1 MYLTDRLLT
10 HINLLFYLHSKARV
24 FPLRIASITENMCL
38 PAEAQD
44 ELPLSLVE
52 TVMGSLRHVS
62 TRLTAHRIAS
72 SLEKLQPREA
82 ALKTRV
88 VQKRI
93 DRATSAPN
101 LRDKMK
107 AQRARAASP
116 SLLSTKTRL
125 PQAQSRLAFPRS
137 PVTESPRNRSDV
149 SLLNDTVMTENR
161 SNAGSEQAHP
171 ANSALPAPSYIATQL
186 LTFPPASRSRRG
198 SSTSISQDDSAH
210 SQASTQ
216 LSSHLGEETEGT
228 SRGEATQKEMEE
240 LEELR
245 SMNPEEDPMECS
257 TLPKSM
263 PQSLPD
269 APPSLPDTT
278 PAPIEIEKPAA
289 SSPPLEIAS
298 PQQPQPEE
306 RKPKVVNRPR
316 SESATLLL
324 TRAGKRSPIQLQM
337 HQISLGPA
345 ANAPV
350 GSEHLSLT
358 PHRLP
363 TSFKESQK
371 RKSSKAPE
379 AVPELSLSRSVSR
392 SSQNLRKKLLSS
404 PNLKSALK
412 MRRGSQ
418 QENIEGIQRKQS
430 SLGQND
436 LRMDSNEPSLG
447 SVSTLLSP
455 LQRKATLNEVP
466 ESIEA
471 STSPNELSSKRSTPK
486 LLKSRSSRFLRRMLS
501 MGGSKDEEVP
511 PLPSSPRSYSM
522 VSSISNYG
530 DQRSVLGLDL
540 GGVDLRPLPNQVQES
555 PIQSRSVSMSSNNT
569 SSGDQATVR
578 RRRDRSSSKS
588 LSLSSI
594 KSFDALRK
602 LSLRSSKR
610 PCVEGQSMVASPS
623 PSPPSKVN

>member
-1 MYLTDRLLT
+1 MLQRLREWLEHRFRHLVFRLHCSFPVASNSTFVKKLFKRRSDSLSLRLQVLESNRRRVNSPSQHLGGRPKSTSFPYVGEYHFSGFQMYLTDGLLT

-269 APPSLPDTT
+269 ALHLFQIPLQLP
-278 PAPIEIEKPAA
+278 
-289 SSPPLEIAS
+289 
-298 PQQPQPEE
+298 
-306 RKPKVVNRPR
+306 
-316 SESATLLL
+316 
-324 TRAGKRSPIQLQM
+324 
-337 HQISLGPA
+337 
-345 ANAPV
+345 
-350 GSEHLSLT
+350 
-358 PHRLP
+358 
-363 TSFKESQK
+363 
-371 RKSSKAPE
+371 
-379 AVPELSLSRSVSR
+379 SRSRNLLRPLRLWRSHLLSNLNLKNANLR
-392 SSQNLRKKLLSS
+392 SSI
-404 PNLKSALK
+404 
-412 MRRGSQ
+412 G
-418 QENIEGIQRKQS
+418 
-430 SLGQND
+430 LGQN
-436 LRMDSNEPSLG
+436 
-447 SVSTLLSP
+447 
-455 LQRKATLNEVP
+455 LQL
-466 ESIEA
+466 
-471 STSPNELSSKRSTPK
+471 
-486 LLKSRSSRFLRRMLS
+486 F
-501 MGGSKDEEVP
+501 
-511 PLPSSPRSYSM
+511 
-522 VSSISNYG
+522 
-530 DQRSVLGLDL
+530 
-540 GGVDLRPLPNQVQES
+540 
-555 PIQSRSVSMSSNNT
+555 
-569 SSGDQATVR
+569 
-578 RRRDRSSSKS
+578 
-588 LSLSSI
+588 
-594 KSFDALRK
+594 F
-602 LSLRSSKR
+602 
-610 PCVEGQSMVASPS
+610 
-623 PSPPSKVN
+623 